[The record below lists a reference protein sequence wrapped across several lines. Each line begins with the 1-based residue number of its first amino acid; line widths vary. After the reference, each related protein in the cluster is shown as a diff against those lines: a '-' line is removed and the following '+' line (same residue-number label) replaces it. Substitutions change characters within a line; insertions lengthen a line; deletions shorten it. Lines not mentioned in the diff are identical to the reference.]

1 MTGRKRQ
8 EREELQAELVADR
21 ETLLAIVSPV
31 QQRDLARASRNPGWS
46 LRDVLAHLLA
56 VDSDLISLLEA
67 ATRSTADSLRSRSVG
82 AYEREMAGWADAS
95 GREPAVELRQR
106 GDRWRELLTGLPGS
120 AFAKP
125 AVVWWMDG
133 RLTEVVGSWRGHDRQ
148 HGEDVRLALAHGG
161 GD

>member
-1 MTGRKRQ
+1 MTGRERQ

-21 ETLLAIVSPV
+21 ETLLAMVSPV
-31 QQRDLARASRNPGWS
+31 QQRDFARASRNPEWS
-46 LRDVLAHLLA
+46 LRDVLAHVLA

-67 ATRSTADSLRSRSVG
+67 ADRSRADSLGSRSVE
-82 AYEREMAGWADAS
+82 AYEREIARWANAS
-95 GREPAVELRQR
+95 GQELAAGLRQR

-133 RLTEVVGSWRGHDRQ
+133 TLTEVVGSWREHDRQ
-148 HGEDVRLALAHGG
+148 HGEDVRLALAHGRR
-161 GD
+161 